1 MPPSHSLEVTD
12 EVMNDMRV
20 RWVRSWRTFPSIG
33 LAVLASLAAEPAGA
47 VAPDGGVG
55 NGMLTAPSPAP
66 TEPTVPSGPGVEPSP
81 GTPFSPADRE
91 RRLAEKGL
99 TAGSPVMIR
108 IFKQG
113 SELEL
118 WIAREGRFELFNT
131 YRVCF
136 WSGGLGPKMREGD
149 RQAPEGFYS
158 VGIKQLYPKGRRPRS
173 FDIGY
178 PNTFDR
184 SLARTGS
191 YILVHGGCSST
202 GCFAMTDP
210 VMDEIYA
217 LSERAL
223 REGQDRIEVQ
233 VFPFR
238 MSQANL
244 AAHAQ
249 SQWLAFWLNL
259 KEAYDIFERTH
270 LPPRV
275 SVCDRRYIIRESDR
289 DEEVAAPP
297 DNGAPTAFDICED
310 AMVGIVPLAGP
321 EAERIAQ
328 VAARVHRVAMRAKIR
343 RAAGRSGRASH
354 AAVRRARVAS
364 HARRLAHQ

>member
-1 MPPSHSLEVTD
+1 
-12 EVMNDMRV
+12 MNDMRA
-20 RWVRSWRTFPSIG
+20 RCLRSWRTVPSIG
-33 LAVLASLAAEPAGA
+33 LAVLGSIATEPAGA
-47 VAPDGGVG
+47 VAPDAGVG
-55 NGMLTAPSPAP
+55 ASMFTAPAVAP
-66 TEPTVPSGPGVEPSP
+66 TAPTVPSGPGAEPSP
-81 GTPFSPADRE
+81 AAPFSPADRE
-91 RRLAEKGL
+91 SRLAEKGL

-108 IFKQG
+108 IFKQE

-118 WIAREGRFELFNT
+118 WIAREDRFEHFNT
-131 YRVCF
+131 YRICF
-136 WSGGLGPKMREGD
+136 WAGGLGPKLREGD
-149 RQAPEGFYS
+149 RQAPEGLYS
-158 VGIKQLYPKGRRPRS
+158 VGLKQLYPKGRRPRS

-223 REGQDRIEVQ
+223 REGQDRIDVE

-244 AAHAQ
+244 AAHAH
-249 SQWLAFWLNL
+249 SPWFAFWLNL
-259 KEAYDIFERTH
+259 KEAYDAFERTH
-270 LPPRV
+270 LPPKV
-275 SVCDRRYIIRESDR
+275 SVCDRRYLIRASDGT
-289 DEEVAAPP
+289 EEVAAPP

-321 EAERIAQ
+321 QAERIAQ
-328 VAARVHRVAMRAKIR
+328 VAARVHRVAMRAKGR
-343 RAAGRSGRASH
+343 RSAARSVRASH
-354 AAVRRARVAS
+354 GVARRARVAS
-364 HARRLAHQ
+364 HARRVAHQ

>member
-1 MPPSHSLEVTD
+1 
-12 EVMNDMRV
+12 MNDMRV
-20 RWVRSWRTFPSIG
+20 RYLRSWRTSASIG
-33 LAVLASLAAEPAGA
+33 LAVLGSIATEPAGA
-47 VAPDGGVG
+47 VAPDDGVG
-55 NGMLTAPSPAP
+55 NGSLTAPSVAP
-66 TEPTVPSGPGVEPSP
+66 TEPSGPSGPGAEPSP
-81 GTPFSPADRE
+81 TASYAPADRE

-108 IFKQG
+108 IFKQE

-118 WIAREGRFELFNT
+118 WIAREGRFEHFNT
-131 YRVCF
+131 YRICF

-158 VGIKQLYPKGRRPRS
+158 VGLKQLYPKGRRPRS

-223 REGQDRIEVQ
+223 REGQDRFEVQ

-238 MSQANL
+238 MSEANL

-249 SQWLAFWLNL
+249 SPHLAFWLNL
-259 KEAYDIFERTH
+259 KQAYDVFERTH

-275 SVCDRRYIIRESDR
+275 SVCDRRYIVRQSDPP
-289 DEEVAAPP
+289 EEGAAPP

-343 RAAGRSGRASH
+343 RSAGRSVRVH
-354 AAVRRARVAS
+354 APARRARVAS
-364 HARRLAHQ
+364 HARRVAHQ

>member
-1 MPPSHSLEVTD
+1 
-12 EVMNDMRV
+12 MNDMRV
-20 RWVRSWRTFPSIG
+20 RGLRSWKTFPSIG
-33 LAVLASLAAEPAGA
+33 LAVLGSIATEPAGA
-47 VAPDGGVG
+47 VAPDGGVD
-55 NGMLTAPSPAP
+55 NGMFIAPSVTPA
-66 TEPTVPSGPGVEPSP
+66 EPTVPSGPGAEQSP
-81 GTPFSPADRE
+81 VAPFSPADRE

-108 IFKQG
+108 IFKQE

-118 WIAREGRFELFNT
+118 WIEREGRFEHFNT
-131 YRVCF
+131 YRICF

-158 VGIKQLYPKGRRPRS
+158 VGLKQLYSTGRRPRS

-184 SLARTGS
+184 SRARTGS

-210 VMDEIYA
+210 VMGEIYA

-223 REGQDRIEVQ
+223 REGQDRIEVNA
-233 VFPFR
+233 FPFR
-238 MSQANL
+238 MSEANL
-244 AAHAQ
+244 AARAH
-249 SQWLAFWLNL
+249 SPSLAFWLNL
-259 KEAYDIFERTH
+259 KEGYDVFERTH

-275 SVCDRRYIIRESDR
+275 SVCDRRYIIRESDPA
-289 DEEVAAPP
+289 EEVAAPP

-328 VAARVHRVAMRAKIR
+328 VAARVHRVAMRVKVR
-343 RAAGRSGRASH
+343 RSAGRSARASH
-354 AAVRRARVAS
+354 ASARRSRVAA
-364 HARRLAHQ
+364 HARRVAHQ

>member
-1 MPPSHSLEVTD
+1 
-12 EVMNDMRV
+12 MNDMRV
-20 RWVRSWRTFPSIG
+20 RCLRSWKTFPSIG
-33 LAVLASLAAEPAGA
+33 LAVLGSIVTEPAGA
-47 VAPDGGVG
+47 VAPDDGVASG
-55 NGMLTAPSPAP
+55 TFMAPAVTP
-66 TEPTVPSGPGVEPSP
+66 TEPTIPSGSGAETSAAA
-81 GTPFSPADRE
+81 PFSPADRE
-91 RRLAEKGL
+91 RRLTEKGL

-108 IFKQG
+108 IFKQD

-118 WIAREGRFELFNT
+118 WIARDGRFELFNT
-131 YRVCF
+131 YHICF

-149 RQAPEGFYS
+149 RQAPEGLYS
-158 VGIKQLYPKGRRPRS
+158 VGLKQLYPKGRRPRS

-178 PNTFDR
+178 PNSFDR
-184 SLARTGS
+184 ALARTGS

-223 REGQDRIEVQ
+223 REGQDRIEVH

-238 MSQANL
+238 MSQANV

-249 SQWLAFWLNL
+249 SPWQAFWLSL
-259 KEAYDIFERTH
+259 KEAYDAFERTH

-289 DEEVAAPP
+289 VEEGEAPP
-297 DNGAPTAFDICED
+297 DNGAPTAYDICED
-310 AMVGIVPLAGP
+310 AMVGIVPLARP
-321 EAERIAQ
+321 VAERIAQ
-328 VAARVHRVAMRAKIR
+328 VAARVHRVAMRTRVRRSVGRSARANHAAAR
-343 RAAGRSGRASH
+343 RAH
-354 AAVRRARVAS
+354 VAAHTRRVA
-364 HARRLAHQ
+364 HQ